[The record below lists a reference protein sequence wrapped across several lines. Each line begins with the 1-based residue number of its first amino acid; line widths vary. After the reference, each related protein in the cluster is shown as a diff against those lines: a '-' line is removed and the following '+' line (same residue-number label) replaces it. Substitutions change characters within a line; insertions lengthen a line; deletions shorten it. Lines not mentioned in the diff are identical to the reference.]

1 MSKSDS
7 FLINVIKLMGGSVI
21 AQILGII
28 AAPIITRIYGPA
40 SYGISTLFASI
51 TSIIGVVAC
60 LRYEM
65 SIMLPE
71 KDEDAASM
79 LVTSFLFVFITTLLV
94 SLCVFFLGEQVT
106 YLLKA
111 PELADYL
118 WLTPAMVFF
127 SGIFLALN
135 YWNSRTK
142 EFGRLSATRI
152 VASVGTVSTQ
162 LGMGFGGQSNAGGLI
177 NGQVIGKT
185 ISCGLLSGLIWRK
198 DRKIIKKGFRREK
211 IWQGIKRYKKFPLF
225 DTWSALLNTVSIQ
238 IPSFLLAYFFSP
250 TVVGYYALSVN
261 LLSMPA
267 NLVGSAF
274 AQVFYQKA
282 AEANHNNT
290 LDIVT
295 EKVLTSLVSL
305 GMFPILLLAVAG
317 KEIVLFFFGAGW
329 AEAGVYA
336 QILSIWIFSQ
346 FLYSPIST
354 IFCVLEK
361 QKDFLQFNIIL
372 FIIRIF
378 SVSIGGLLHS
388 PRLSL
393 LLLSLGSSL
402 YYLTILNWVLTNSG
416 VNKNRCY
423 KTILQVF
430 LYCIPM
436 IIFVFIAKYLLIIKS
451 ILLIIIA
458 CAFAIPYYLI
468 VMPKIIQ
475 VE

>member
-21 AQILGII
+21 AQALGII

-51 TSIIGVVAC
+51 TAIIVVVAC

-79 LVTSFLFVFITTLLV
+79 LVTSLLLVCITTLLV
-94 SLCVFFLGEQVT
+94 SLFVFFLREQIA

-111 PELADYL
+111 PELAKYL
-118 WLTPAMVFF
+118 WLTPFMVFI